1 MKKSQAQKQVFD
13 HIAFFAES
21 DDRNNAEKKMKKETR
36 CWDKGNWLTCMQQI
50 ADQVEYLGQVRLI
63 W

>member
-1 MKKSQAQKQVFD
+1 MKKSQTQKQVFD
-13 HIAFFAES
+13 HIDFFTES
-21 DDRNNAEKKMKKETR
+21 DDNINAEKMKKETR
-36 CWDKGNWLTCMQQI
+36 CWNKVNWLTCMQQI